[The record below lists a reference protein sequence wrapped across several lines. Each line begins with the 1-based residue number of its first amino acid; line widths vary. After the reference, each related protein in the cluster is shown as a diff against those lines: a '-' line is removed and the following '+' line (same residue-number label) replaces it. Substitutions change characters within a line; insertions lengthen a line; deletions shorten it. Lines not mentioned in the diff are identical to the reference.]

1 MRGGDVIPF
10 FNYYIKWADAVAG
23 SYKIQQP
30 ARRRSVDT
38 WPSPDSRTRIRRS
51 LRHPYPIKPRVL
63 IVLYQLF
70 SITRTHPSFEIATAF
85 SINYRNDPSSRVFR
99 DAWLLW
105 VRVSQSTA
113 SVNFFKVCEP
123 FDVLFLTWELL
134 YNFLGFLIF

>member
-1 MRGGDVIPF
+1 MSSHFLIIILSERMLLPVRTKYSNLLDEGR
-10 FNYYIKWADAVAG
+10 WHL
-23 SYKIQQP
+23 
-30 ARRRSVDT
+30 T
-38 WPSPDSRTRIRRS
+38 ESRTRIRRS

-70 SITRTHPSFEIATAF
+70 SISRTHPSFEIATAF
-85 SINYRNDPSSRVFR
+85 SINYRNDPISRVFR